1 VSAAGAAE
9 LAPGDVEPERSH
21 VFSDARQEGTSGC
34 KSHPV
39 ADKPNFSPVTLQ
51 LSRALL
57 TQLLRRLNKLERGD
71 PFRRAA
77 ADVRYVS

>member
-1 VSAAGAAE
+1 MFSPTQDRKELRAAKATQ
-9 LAPGDVEPERSH
+9 LP
-21 VFSDARQEGTSGC
+21 TSRI
-34 KSHPV
+34 
-39 ADKPNFSPVTLQ
+39 FPVTLQ